1 MKKGEIWFVDI
12 PQGSGHEQTGL
23 RPVIVLSDVE
33 ADIVIV
39 VPFTSNLQALR
50 FPHTVEAEP
59 SAKNG
64 LKTTSVAL
72 VFQLR
77 AIDKRRLTERIGD
90 LEEDTLKEVERIIK
104 AILKL

>member
-1 MKKGEIWFVDI
+1 MKKGEVWFVDI

-23 RPVIVLSDVE
+23 RPVVVLSDVE

-50 FPHTVEAEP
+50 FPHTVEAKP

-64 LKTTSVAL
+64 LKATSVAL

-77 AIDKRRLTERIGD
+77 AIDKRRLIEKIGE
-90 LEEDTLKEVERIIK
+90 LEEDALRDVERIIK
-104 AILKL
+104 AILQL